1 MTNDALIAALSHLV
15 SEGRNPD
22 TMDIDLLSS
31 QEIVERLNQQDK
43 QVPLAVEAVLP
54 QIAQAVDKITAAF
67 KQGGRLIYLGAGT
80 SGRLGVLDA
89 SECPPTFGV
98 SDQMVIGLIA
108 GGKEA
113 MFTAQEGAEDNATLG
128 AHDLQQI
135 DFSSKDVLVG
145 IAASGRTPYV
155 IGALEYANDLGAT
168 TIALSC
174 NPDSPIAEIAQI
186 AISPV
191 VGPEALTGSTR
202 LKSGTAQK
210 LVLNMLTTASMIRLG
225 KSYQNLMVDV
235 RATNRKLIAR
245 AVRIVMQATDC
256 QREEAEALLK
266 ESHNNAKLAILMHLT
281 GMKLRA
287 SDGETLAIGR
297 LLTPRHGR
305 ARRVISQSKTRALWA
320 LVLII
325 DCTHSNRV
333 ATPYE
338 NAAPALYLHRSLH
351 SIGRSSQ
358 FGKPHQGY
366 NIALIPFGSLVHN
379 HPVWLSR
386 APLSF
391 YSCAGYDQSRHP
403 DNRFDTSCPLVLTVT
418 HSLHKRQAAQ
428 YSPLLSIFS
437 CFTLS

>member
-22 TMDIDLLSS
+22 TMDIDLFSS

-281 GMKLRA
+281 GMNYEQATAKLSQ
-287 SDGETLAIGR
+287 SDGFLR
-297 LLTPRHGR
+297 R
-305 ARRVISQSKTRALWA
+305 AMEE
-320 LVLII
+320 
-325 DCTHSNRV
+325 H
-333 ATPYE
+333 E
-338 NAAPALYLHRSLH
+338 E
-351 SIGRSSQ
+351 
-358 FGKPHQGY
+358 
-366 NIALIPFGSLVHN
+366 
-379 HPVWLSR
+379 
-386 APLSF
+386 
-391 YSCAGYDQSRHP
+391 
-403 DNRFDTSCPLVLTVT
+403 
-418 HSLHKRQAAQ
+418 
-428 YSPLLSIFS
+428 
-437 CFTLS
+437 

>member
-43 QVPLAVEAVLP
+43 QVPLAVEAVLQ

-266 ESHNNAKLAILMHLT
+266 ESLNNAKLAILMHLT
-281 GMKLRA
+281 GMNYEQATAKLSQ
-287 SDGETLAIGR
+287 SDGFLR
-297 LLTPRHGR
+297 R
-305 ARRVISQSKTRALWA
+305 AMEE
-320 LVLII
+320 
-325 DCTHSNRV
+325 H
-333 ATPYE
+333 E
-338 NAAPALYLHRSLH
+338 E
-351 SIGRSSQ
+351 
-358 FGKPHQGY
+358 
-366 NIALIPFGSLVHN
+366 
-379 HPVWLSR
+379 
-386 APLSF
+386 
-391 YSCAGYDQSRHP
+391 
-403 DNRFDTSCPLVLTVT
+403 
-418 HSLHKRQAAQ
+418 
-428 YSPLLSIFS
+428 
-437 CFTLS
+437 